1 MCAVAASRP
10 GQSVRQTVRI
20 TALVAAVLLLG
31 VRLHGPSSTIDVT
44 DADIDVRIDANNV
57 GITTEGTELYL
68 DAFAL
73 SQEHL
78 RSPSGRR
85 RR

>member
-20 TALVAAVLLLG
+20 TG